1 MTILIGWKATSSRI
15 LVWMAG
21 VALLASGLPALAH
34 HAFSNEFDESKP
46 LTLEGVVTRV
56 DWENPH
62 VHYYIDV
69 AQPDGT
75 VVNWAC
81 ETGGPNRLTKRGW
94 MRDSLKSGDK
104 VIVHGFPAKDA
115 SHSADGRKVTLAN
128 GQTIGEEPKQ

>member
-1 MTILIGWKATSSRI
+1 MFRRFLLSIAWLTF
-15 LVWMAG
+15 LV
-21 VALLASGLPALAH
+21 SGLPAFAH

-46 LTLEGVVTRV
+46 ITLEGVVTRI

-81 ETGGPNRLTKRGW
+81 ETGGPNRLARRGW
-94 MRDSLKSGDK
+94 THDSLKPGDK
-104 VIVHGFPAKDA
+104 VVVHGFPAKDA

>member
-1 MTILIGWKATSSRI
+1 MSNRFFVSFASI
-15 LVWMAG
+15 
-21 VALLASGLPALAH
+21 ALLASSLPGLAH

-62 VHYYIDV
+62 VHYFVDV
-69 AQPDGT
+69 TQPDGT

-94 MRDSLKSGDK
+94 MRDSLKPGDK

>member
-1 MTILIGWKATSSRI
+1 MSNRFFVSFAS
-15 LVWMAG
+15 
-21 VALLASGLPALAH
+21 VALLASALPALAH

-46 LTLEGVVTRV
+46 LTLQGVVTRV

-62 VHYYIDV
+62 VHYFIDV
-69 AQPDGT
+69 VQPDGT

-94 MRDSLKSGDK
+94 MRDSLKPGDK
-104 VIVHGFPAKDA
+104 VIVHAFPAKDA

>member
-1 MTILIGWKATSSRI
+1 MSNRFFVSFAS
-15 LVWMAG
+15 
-21 VALLASGLPALAH
+21 VALLASALPALAH
-34 HAFSNEFDESKP
+34 HAFSNGFDESKP
-46 LTLEGVVTRV
+46 LTLQGVVTRV

-62 VHYYIDV
+62 VHYFIDV
-69 AQPDGT
+69 VQPDGT

-94 MRDSLKSGDK
+94 MRDSLKPGDK
-104 VIVHGFPAKDA
+104 VIVHAFPAKDA

>member
-1 MTILIGWKATSSRI
+1 MFRGFLFSIASLAF
-15 LVWMAG
+15 
-21 VALLASGLPALAH
+21 LASGLPALAH

-46 LTLEGVVTRV
+46 ITLEGVVTRV

-81 ETGGPNRLTKRGW
+81 ETGGPNRLARRGW
-94 MRDSLKSGDK
+94 THDSLKPGDK
-104 VIVHGFPAKDA
+104 VIVRGFPAKDA

-128 GQTIGEEPKQ
+128 GQTIGAEPKQ